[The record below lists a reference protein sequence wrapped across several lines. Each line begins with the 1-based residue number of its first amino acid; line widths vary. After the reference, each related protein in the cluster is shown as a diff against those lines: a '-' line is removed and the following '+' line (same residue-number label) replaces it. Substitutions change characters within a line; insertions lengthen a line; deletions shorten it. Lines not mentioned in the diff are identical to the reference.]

1 MSIFQ
6 MTMVKRTEIYCSNKN
21 FKATTEGYR
30 QSDLKPHL
38 NWTHT
43 VFVISELF
51 VIVLQNATILFQN
64 Q

>member
-6 MTMVKRTEIYCSNKN
+6 MTVVKRTEIYCSNKN
-21 FKATTEGYR
+21 FKATGKGYHQR
-30 QSDLKPHL
+30 DLKLHL
-38 NWTHT
+38 NWTYT

-51 VIVLQNATILFQN
+51 VIVLQNATILSQN